1 MINSAIAKKTASGY
15 LSTFSLVLLLA
26 FLSACS
32 DSDDEPAAVAG
43 PAPTPINLRPT
54 VSAGINQTVTG
65 GTVVNLSSTA
75 SDSDGS
81 ITSTQWSQS
90 TGPNVAL
97 ANDSTLQASF
107 TAPTVV
113 ENTTL
118 SFSIEVK
125 DDDGAATSDNI
136 TVTIIP
142 TDNNRVLLGPLVGA
156 NVVVTRVGN
165 SAETLATTTTSTTVD
180 LETGGSFS
188 LTLDG
193 LPDNDWVL
201 LTVTGGSDIDAND
214 DNVIDATAT
223 LNTGAIRALGKVSD
237 WRIGGTNVTALTEVA
252 VRRLLNGGINLDTLD
267 SNSIEIQ
274 LTGLA
279 HELLLNDLN
288 ADSNLDYKDILA
300 FTPAAGAALNT
311 NTLTATGLNT
321 IAQALEIA
329 DYTQIDTTL
338 NAAFTFDTF
347 ATIST
352 SLGSMKFQLFPNIVP
367 NTVINFTTHA
377 RNGYFDGLIFHRI
390 LPSFVIQG
398 GDPNGDGSGGVSILG
413 GSFDDEFDDSLSNVA
428 GTLAMANSGPNT
440 NGSQFFINLSD
451 NTNLDFDKT
460 PLTSAHTVF
469 GQIVEGQDVVTTI
482 SGVTTSADRPITDV
496 VIQTIT
502 ISRD

>member
-1 MINSAIAKKTASGY
+1 MINSAIAKRTAPGY
-15 LSTFSLVLLLA
+15 LPIFSLLLLFG

-65 GTVVNLSSTA
+65 GTAVSLSGTA
-75 SDSDGS
+75 GDSDGS
-81 ITSTQWSQS
+81 ITSTQWLQS

-107 TAPTVV
+107 TAPTVAT
-113 ENTTL
+113 NTTL

-125 DDDGAATSDNI
+125 DDDGAATSDSI

-165 SAETLATTTTSTTVD
+165 SSETLATTTTSTTVD

-201 LTVTGGSDIDAND
+201 LTVTGGSDIDADD

-223 LNTGAIRALGKVSD
+223 LNTGTIRALGKVSD

-252 VRRLLNGGINLDTLD
+252 VRRLLNGGVNLDTLD

-279 HELLLNDLN
+279 HDLLLNDLN

-300 FTPAAGAALNT
+300 FTPAAGAAINT

-321 IAQALEIA
+321 IAQALELA
-329 DYTQIDTTL
+329 DYTQVDTTL

-352 SLGSMKFQLFPNIVP
+352 SLGSMKFQLFPNIAP

-398 GDPNGDGSGGVSILG
+398 GDPNGNGSGGESILG
-413 GSFDDEFDDSLSNVA
+413 GSFDDEFDGSLSNVS

-469 GQIVEGQDVVTTI
+469 GQIVDGQDVVTTI
-482 SGVTTSADRPITDV
+482 SGVTTSADRPIIDV
-496 VIQTIT
+496 VIQTIV